1 MVENIVN
8 SALYNKYTGI
18 IKKIELIKV
27 DNFKEFNSLDLK

>member
-18 IKKIELIKV
+18 IKKIELE
-27 DNFKEFNSLDLK
+27 KEWNQDL